1 MLAASAPARNSASEA
16 WSVALGAS
24 DVMMPLPNGEELA
37 FESERD
43 RFLRILLHDDRNSF
57 YVLSSDASG
66 AWVDTALRR
75 SQLSYQRFN
84 STSSYYITHNGFS
97 DKRRKLESTRQINA
111 LFYDLDCHS
120 ASAFECR
127 RLVAEAQRLIQKAVE
142 QGVLPDPTMVVD
154 SGRGLHLYYVL
165 ERSVPYR
172 LKRGEDLQYNEKG
185 VGFLQDVQ
193 SRLADVIDEVLDCL
207 DGIDVDRAVFDHT
220 RVSRIPGTYNAKAGR
235 FAALVGGS
243 EAYHHLSDLAGYR
256 PQAAPLAA
264 PKPNIKPS
272 GKIVRFNKLMIARLH
287 KVAELQ
293 EYRGFACEG
302 NRELMAFV
310 YYNTA
315 VQVYDR
321 VEAKARLRAFNS
333 RFKQPLP
340 ASELD
345 GIFSAVDNV
354 VNVKGEAGYYVL
366 KAESVIRLLGLTQ
379 EEMDATHFFASK
391 RLASR
396 LEAKRKTKEKRD
408 GRNARIV
415 ELYAAGDMTQQQV
428 ADAVGCSVRTVASVL
443 KEVGLTKPRNAYMQ
457 QIETASADHDDLDE
471 LRQRSRKMLRD
482 LLDWKAS
489 NFGITDSA
497 KIWPPCLWSSALWKT
512 TLSFASTAFY
522 QKAAAGGFHWRFQDP
537 LRFDESELKWMHVER
552 QRAVVCVE
560 AGEVYPSIRDAARA
574 VNQNAMNIRKALSD
588 GSVVNGCH
596 WQEAPSRK

>member
-1 MLAASAPARNSASEA
+1 M
-16 WSVALGAS
+16 
-24 DVMMPLPNGEELA
+24 
-37 FESERD
+37 
-43 RFLRILLHDDRNSF
+43 RILLHDDRNSF

-66 AWVDTALRR
+66 AWVDTAVRG
-75 SQLSYQRFN
+75 SQLAYQRFD
-84 STSSYYITHNGFS
+84 STHSYYITHNGFS

-127 RLVAEAQRLIQKAVE
+127 RLVAEAQRLIQKTVE
-142 QGVLPDPTMVVD
+142 QGILPDPTMVVD

-172 LKRGEDLQYNEKG
+172 LKRGTELQYNEKG
-185 VGFLQDVQ
+185 VGFFQGVQ
-193 SRLADVIDEVLDCL
+193 SRLADVIDEVLGGL

-243 EAYHHLSDLAGYR
+243 EAYHHLSDLAGYK
-256 PQAAPLAA
+256 PQAVPLAA
-264 PKPNIKPS
+264 PKPNSKPS
-272 GKIVRFNKLMIARLH
+272 GKIVRFNKLMIARLR

-321 VEAKARLRAFNS
+321 ADAKARLKVFNN
-333 RFKQPLP
+333 RFKKPLP

-354 VNVKGEAGYYVL
+354 VNVKGESGYYVL

-379 EEMDATHFFASK
+379 EEMEATHFFASK
-391 RLASR
+391 RLTDR
-396 LEAKRKTKEKRD
+396 LEAKRRTKEKRD
-408 GRNARIV
+408 GRNARII
-415 ELYAAGDMTQQQV
+415 ELYAAGNMTQQQV

-443 KEVGLTKPRNAYMQ
+443 KEEGFTRPRNASEQ
-457 QIETASADHDDLDE
+457 QIEAMLADHDDIDE
-471 LRQRSRKMLRD
+471 LRQRSRQMMRD

-489 NFGITDSA
+489 NSDVTDSA
-497 KIWPPCLWSSALWKT
+497 KIWPPCLW
-512 TLSFASTAFY
+512 
-522 QKAAAGGFHWRFQDP
+522 
-537 LRFDESELKWMHVER
+537 
-552 QRAVVCVE
+552 
-560 AGEVYPSIRDAARA
+560 
-574 VNQNAMNIRKALSD
+574 
-588 GSVVNGCH
+588 GSVRWMFPLDRSFELAEFDSFIPVFGKCLC
-596 WQEAPSRK
+596 